1 MEKRSVKISI
11 IGAGI
16 SGLMAAKVL
25 EANGYFA
32 TIYEKT
38 DSAGGRVKTDL
49 IAGYQLDHGFQVLLE
64 AYPMVQ
70 KYLDLEELALQKF
83 LPGAVIFRNGKQ
95 MTLGDPLRDF
105 SLLLPT
111 LGSSIGNLKDKW
123 KIIRLSL
130 SLKSKTIDQIFA
142 EDEMT
147 TKAFLEQKGFSEDM
161 IACFFK
167 PFFSG
172 IFLEPDLATSSRM
185 FQFVFKMFGEGFA
198 TLPKNGI
205 SAIPAQL
212 LGSLTK
218 SKILYNSTIT
228 SLTDVSLNLSDGT
241 ENEFDYAIIATEP
254 LFETPKP
261 LDQKVS
267 WKHCDVLYFT
277 AKKRI
282 IEKALI
288 GLIADE
294 SALINNIFYHTSLET
309 GTRATDELLSVTVVK
324 EHQLGQEA
332 LIEKVQHD
340 LETYCGITEL
350 TFVKH
355 YTIPKALPNL
365 QHLKNRLAIEDIKL
379 SDHIFLAGDFL
390 LNGSL
395 NAAMIAGE
403 TAALALVKTIE
414 NSSSTNSANL

>member
-1 MEKRSVKISI
+1 MEKGSVKISI

-38 DSAGGRVKTDL
+38 DSAGGRVKTDI
-49 IAGYQLDHGFQVLLE
+49 IAGYQLDQGFQVLLE

-70 KYLDLEELALQKF
+70 KYLDLEKLALQKF

-111 LGSSIGNLKDKW
+111 LSSSLGNLKDKW

-130 SLKSKTIDQIFA
+130 SLKTKTVDQIFI
-142 EDEMT
+142 EDEMS

-161 IACFFK
+161 IAGFFK

-218 SKILYNSTIT
+218 SKISYNSTIT
-228 SLTDVSLNLSDGT
+228 SLTDTKINLSDGT
-241 ENEFDYAIIATEP
+241 EKEFDYAIIATEP
-254 LFETPKP
+254 LFKTPKP
-261 LDQKVS
+261 IDQKVR
-267 WKHCDVLYFT
+267 WKHCDALYFT

-282 IEKALI
+282 IEKPLI

-324 EHQLGQEA
+324 DHQLSQAA
-332 LIEKVQHD
+332 LIEKAQQD
-340 LETYCGITEL
+340 LETYCGITAL

-355 YTIPKALPNL
+355 YRIPKALPALNN
-365 QHLKNRLAIEDIKL
+365 LKNSLVEDDIKL
-379 SDHIFLAGDFL
+379 TDRIFLAGDFL

-403 TAALALVKTIE
+403 TAALGLIKTME
-414 NSSSTNSANL
+414 SSSSGDSADL

>member
-1 MEKRSVKISI
+1 MEKSNVKISI

-25 EANGYFA
+25 EANGYCA

-49 IAGYQLDHGFQVLLE
+49 IEGYQLDHGFQVLLE

-70 KYLDLEELALQKF
+70 KYLDLEKLALQKF

-95 MTLGDPLRDF
+95 QILGDPLRDF

-111 LGSSIGNLKDKW
+111 LSSSIGNLKDKL
-123 KIIRLSL
+123 IIVRLSL
-130 SLKSKTIDQIFA
+130 SLKTKTLDQIFA
-142 EDEMT
+142 EDEMST
-147 TKAFLEQKGFSEDM
+147 LAFLEQQGFSSDM
-161 IACFFK
+161 ISGFFK

-172 IFLEPDLATSSRM
+172 IFLEPDLATSSSM

-212 LGSLTK
+212 LASLTT
-218 SKILYNSTIT
+218 SKISYHSTIT
-228 SLTDVSLNLSDGT
+228 SLTDTKINLSDGT
-241 ENEFDYAIIATEP
+241 EKEFDYAIIATEP
-254 LFETPKP
+254 LFKTPKP
-261 LDQKVS
+261 LEHKVR
-267 WKHCDVLYFT
+267 WKHCDALYFT

-282 IEKALI
+282 IKKPLI
-288 GLIADE
+288 GLVADE
-294 SALINNIFYHTSLET
+294 LALINNIFYHSSLET

-324 EHQLGQEA
+324 DHQLSQAA
-332 LIEKVQHD
+332 LIEKVQQD
-340 LETYCGITEL
+340 LERYCGITAL

-355 YTIPKALPNL
+355 YTIPKALPTL
-365 QHLKNRLAIEDIKL
+365 KGLKNSLAEEDIKL
-379 SDHIFLAGDFL
+379 TDHIFLAGDYL

-403 TAALALVKTIE
+403 TAALALIKTIE
-414 NSSSTNSANL
+414 SSSSGDSVEH